1 MKKIITIVAIV
12 LLSASILKSDLGLF
26 EGTISTTAV
35 YNINLD
41 KGTSGG
47 TYEMA
52 TDDPDVTTV
61 GIVWHTSTNPTL
73 TTKTGYTSQTP
84 PNARSGSFTSQ
95 MSSLVNGNT
104 YYVRAYIINTDGTF
118 YGDEVSFVSI
128 PTLGEWG
135 LIALTV
141 LLAGFGGWFIW
152 RRVA

>member
-1 MKKIITIVAIV
+1 MKKIITMVAIL

-47 TYEMA
+47 NYEMA

-73 TTKTGYTSQTP
+73 ETKT
-84 PNARSGSFTSQ
+84 
-95 MSSLVNGNT
+95 
-104 YYVRAYIINTDGTF
+104 
-118 YGDEVSFVSI
+118 
-128 PTLGEWG
+128 
-135 LIALTV
+135 
-141 LLAGFGGWFIW
+141 
-152 RRVA
+152 

>member
-35 YNINLD
+35 FNINLD

-61 GIVWHTSTNPTL
+61 GMSLAYINKSSRQQKQDILHKHPD
-73 TTKTGYTSQTP
+73 
-84 PNARSGSFTSQ
+84 ARSGSFTSQ
-95 MSSLVNGNT
+95 MSDLVNGNT
-104 YYVRAYIINTDGTF
+104 YYVRAYIINADGTF

-128 PTLGEWG
+128 PTLGNG
-135 LIALTV
+135 A
-141 LLAGFGGWFIW
+141 
-152 RRVA
+152 